1 MAGKETMTVRIEM
14 ADAMQ
19 VVEDLAAALTARP
32 DLRDLAQA
40 QADAMALGKDL
51 IGEMR
56 MQDGVAIAPPSQS
69 LLDFRDLVLARAAV
83 VM

>member
-1 MAGKETMTVRIEM
+1 MAGKKTMTVRIEM
-14 ADAMQ
+14 VDAMQ
-19 VVEDLAAALTARP
+19 VIEDLAAALTARP
-32 DLRDLAQA
+32 DLRDWAQA

-56 MQDGVAIAPPSQS
+56 MQDGVAIAPPSQR